1 MFVGMEYCGS
11 GNAVSSTPILMND
24 ITYIE
29 LTNGIY
35 DELFGSDNPD
45 IEMNEDSKK
54 WDFDTRFYA
63 KFQDSLFAG
72 NVDYAASMVSSVRI
86 KRRKN
91 NEHKWMTMWDIPIET
106 NDDFEF
112 ELIDRYAQGSQDYY
126 YAMIPVI
133 NHVEGNINK
142 NDIRS
147 EFNHYFILDK
157 DISYPIIFNTSLNLE
172 LNKNIGV
179 VNTIGRK
186 YPFVISNGQSKYRT
200 GTLDFALAPI
210 INCEVDTDDIFNYRT
225 QFEEWLSNGKPKI
238 LKDWTGQIYMM
249 DITSSVPI
257 DLSFYQL
264 PSYQVQF
271 TEIGNALDETDLYN
285 NNMIDVIS
293 TLSSSYPL

>member
-1 MFVGMEYCGS
+1 MFMGMRCCGS
-11 GNAVSSTPILMND
+11 GSGISSTPILMDD

-29 LTNGIY
+29 ISNGIY
-35 DELFGSDNPD
+35 DELFGSDNSD
-45 IEMNEDSKK
+45 IENETSKK

-63 KFQDSLFAG
+63 KFQDNLMAG
-72 NVDYAASMVSSVRI
+72 NVDYASSMVSSIRI

-91 NEHKWMTMWDIPIET
+91 DEHQWMTMWDIPIQT

-112 ELIDRYAQGSQDYY
+112 ELIDRYAQGSQGYY

-142 NDIRS
+142 NEIKS

-157 DISYPIIFNTSLNLE
+157 EVSYPIIFNTSLNID

-186 YPFVISNGQSKYRT
+186 YPFVIFNGQSQYKT
-200 GTLDFALAPI
+200 GTLQFSLCPI
-210 INCEVDTDDIFNYRT
+210 TNCEVTSNDIYNYRT
-225 QFEEWLSNGKPKI
+225 QFEEWLFNGKPKI
-238 LKDWTGQIYMM
+238 LKDWTGQIYMI
-249 DITSSVPI
+249 DITNNIPV
-257 DLSFYQL
+257 DLSYYQL

-271 TEIGNALDETDLYN
+271 TEVGNPLDETDMYN
-285 NNMIDVIS
+285 NNFIDVIS